1 MPKIA
6 VLAKS
11 SDFENASYL
20 DLRSVFQKLNRDF
33 TFFEISDLTSVRR
46 AISESK
52 LVIFTTGVIAN
63 NELRD
68 YLEGPLKPEILAFL
82 DKGNSFL
89 ILSQLLM
96 SQENIPIRFL
106 PRNLEV
112 SPVSRP
118 ASENRSEGKF
128 SASSQRP
135 QQSLL
140 FPKFIDLAS
149 LEKAALE
156 SELGGLYFHHWKTEL
171 PENWTPIVV
180 DAHQPDRDLILEHVD
195 PSNRGRVVLSALPLE
210 RLGATDLL
218 GNLIESCIAG
228 TRHCAYLVA
237 NKEIIT
243 KDEVQ
248 VVAGLFAAGVEPA
261 MYELSQLETDS
272 TFLAIRSGVHGTV
285 LVSESVDLAIFE
297 KFSTELAEETR
308 SGLLLLIRLSL
319 SSDSSRF
326 EIQGRESSERGQL
339 ARARLRI
346 EVEKGLYG
354 HSLFDTVRMLMAAT
368 SSQGPETID
377 APAPQLVA
385 ELMSRVGSDG
395 VFEGSIVA
403 VSAFLTLASLIRD
416 PLDAKELSGTV
427 TKTHRWLDRETHRAS
442 ESDFLRSASL
452 LQNTGQL
459 PKSWNAQLVTMLDKS
474 DPLRFGGFDLLNMA
488 RLSLGIRSSKLEA
501 ILVKLLFSTADEVW
515 DAGAVRSDL
524 LTFLLEVRAR
534 ASLSSEIAIAVDEAI
549 SKNVVKISRLDI
561 EDLLAKNFP
570 VGFRFAMAIEKFHIS
585 GNAGVAALAKLVS
598 NRGINSTGLAKVED
612 ALNFASKTSKSEKAM
627 FRDLLEEQSK
637 RKLAVFE
644 LASSRLAIGILVVLT
659 FMALVF
665 LYFADRQSSIDG
677 AGVWRDIWQSW
688 PVIAAFLGTVTSLVT
703 WTLRALLAKRGT

>member
-1 MPKIA
+1 MTKIA

-20 DLRSVFQKLNRDF
+20 DLRNVFEKLDWGL
-33 TFFEISDLTSVRR
+33 TFFEISDLPSVRL
-46 AISESK
+46 AISQAK
-52 LVIFTTGVIAN
+52 LVIFTTGVLAN
-63 NELRD
+63 TELRD

-82 DKGNSFL
+82 NKGNSFL

-96 SQENIPIRFL
+96 SQEQIPIRFL

-112 SPVSRP
+112 SPVTRP
-118 ASENRSEGKF
+118 TTENRSGGKF
-128 SASSQRP
+128 SASSKRP

-140 FPKFIDLAS
+140 FPKFVDLDS
-149 LEKAALE
+149 LEKTALE

-171 PENWTPIVV
+171 PENWTPIIV
-180 DAHQPDRDLILEHVD
+180 DAHQPDRCLVLEHVD
-195 PSNRGRVVLSALPLE
+195 PNSSGRVILSALPLE

-218 GNLIESCIAG
+218 GNLIDSCMAG

-237 NKEIIT
+237 NKESLT

-248 VVAGLFAAGVEPA
+248 VMAGLYAAGVEPA
-261 MYELSQLETDS
+261 VYELSQLKTES

-285 LVSESVDLAIFE
+285 LVSASVDLAIFE
-297 KFSTELAEETR
+297 KLSTELTEETR

-319 SSDSSRF
+319 SSYSSRF
-326 EIQGRESSERGQL
+326 EFKGRESSEREQL
-339 ARARLRI
+339 ARSRLRI
-346 EVEKGLYG
+346 DVEKGLYG
-354 HSLFDTVRMLMAAT
+354 HSLFDTVRMLMAAR

-403 VSAFLTLASLIRD
+403 VSAFLTLASLIKD
-416 PLDAKELSGTV
+416 PLDAKDLSGTV
-427 TKTHRWLDRETHRAS
+427 KKTYGWLDNQIHRAS
-442 ESDFLRSASL
+442 ESDFLRSAWL
-452 LQNTGQL
+452 LQNTGSL
-459 PKSWNAQLVTMLDKS
+459 SKIWNTQLVTMLDKS
-474 DPLRFGGFDLLNMA
+474 DPLRFSGFDLLNAA
-488 RLSLGIRSSKLEA
+488 RLSLGIRSSKLEP

-515 DAGAVRSDL
+515 DAGAVRADL
-524 LTFLLEVRAR
+524 LTFLLEAR
-534 ASLSSEIAIAVDEAI
+534 ESKALSSEIEIAVDEAI

-561 EDLLAKNFP
+561 EGLLEKNFP
-570 VGFRFAMAIEKFHIS
+570 VGFRFAMAIEKFHTS
-585 GNAGVAALAKLVS
+585 GNAGVTSLAKLVS
-598 NRGINSTGLAKVED
+598 SRGIYSTGLAKVED

-627 FRDLLEEQSK
+627 FRDFLEEQSK

-644 LASSRLAIGILVVLT
+644 LAFSRLAIGILAVVT

-665 LYFADRQSSIDG
+665 LYFADRQRSIDG
-677 AGVWRDIWQSW
+677 ARVWRDIWQSW

-703 WTLRALLAKRGT
+703 WTLRALLVKKGT